1 MRWHGLGAAAAA
13 LAVAAGCQ
21 ATPPDT
27 AGGTVTTTAARP
39 ATVERSQKPDG
50 VEQASFS
57 TLLDRRPEASGEQ
70 APGQVIAAVRA
81 TVNGV
86 PILEQEVN
94 NASFTMLQ
102 EIRGLPE
109 PERSRRAEEIKRKAL
124 DLLIERELVIQ
135 EVKQKFGKGGGLK
148 VLEKIKEAA
157 AKEFDRQVLGKAKKQ
172 LHIKSEEELA
182 NLLRAQGTSL
192 EGLRRTVERQYI
204 AGQYMAMLVQPYME
218 RIGHEEIREYYDGH
232 PEEFQTTDNLQWQ
245 DIFIAT
251 AAFRGD
257 REQARQFAEGL
268 RERVRKGEDFVAL
281 ARQYDSGTSHYQNGK
296 GLGERRG
303 DIRPREVEPY
313 LFDLKSGEVGPV
325 VELQN
330 GFHVIR
336 VAKREYAGRMPFNE
350 ETQEKIRK
358 KLQDAVF
365 ERESKRIAATLR
377 SRATIEIART
387 KP

>member
-21 ATPPDT
+21 ATPPG
-27 AGGTVTTTAARP
+27 AGGDTPTTGARP
-39 ATVERSQKPDG
+39 PVVERSQKPEG

-57 TLLDRRPEASGEQ
+57 TLLDRRPDSLADKS
-70 APGQVIAAVRA
+70 PGQVIAAIRA

-109 PERSRRAEEIKRKAL
+109 PEQSRRAEEIKKKVL

-135 EVKQKFGKGGGLK
+135 DVKTRFNKGGGAKFLDK
-148 VLEKIKEAA
+148 LKEAA
-157 AKEFDRQVLGKAKKQ
+157 AKEFDRQVLGNAKKR
-172 LHIKSEEELA
+172 LHVKSEEELA
-182 NLLRAQGTSL
+182 NLLRSQGASL
-192 EGLRRTVERQYI
+192 DGLRRTFERQFI
-204 AGQYMAMLVQPYME
+204 SQQYMQFLVQPQME
-218 RIGHEEIREYYDGH
+218 RVGHEEIREYYDGH
-232 PEEFQTTDNLQWQ
+232 PEEFQTTDSVQWQ
-245 DIFIAT
+245 DVFIAV

-257 REQARQFAEGL
+257 REQSRQFAEGL
-268 RERVRKGEDFVAL
+268 RARVLKGEDIAAL
-281 ARQYDSGTSHYQNGK
+281 ARQYDSGTSHYQNGE
-296 GLGERRG
+296 GFGSRRG
-303 DIRPREVEPY
+303 EIRPREVEPY
-313 LFDLKSGEVGPV
+313 LFDLKAGDVGPV

-336 VAKREYAGRMPFNE
+336 VAKRDYAGRMPFNE

-358 KLQDAVF
+358 KLQEAVF
-365 ERESKRIAATLR
+365 ERESKRITADLR
-377 SRATIEIART
+377 SRATIEIAKT
-387 KP
+387 VP